1 MFQRK
6 CSGSSLISSSFLSAS
21 TGKFEEGVKIYNEM
35 FDVKVNHSDTLR
47 KPIVN
52 GVERTDLNINESGIF
67 LQTIVP
73 ANVFGMLNLS

>member
-1 MFQRK
+1 
-6 CSGSSLISSSFLSAS
+6 
-21 TGKFEEGVKIYNEM
+21 M